1 MQSVLLLL
9 NSATAAALQLTPPL
23 RDHRVLGPVFAAAER
38 AVTESTG
45 TGESSG
51 TGRPEWG
58 TWCDSNLFQV
68 CHAIR
73 TQLWRTSGAARTQS
87 AHLAQF
93 CAIL

>member
-1 MQSVLLLL
+1 MQSVLLVL
-9 NSATAAALQLTPPL
+9 NFATAAALQLTPPL

-68 CHAIR
+68 CHA
-73 TQLWRTSGAARTQS
+73 TLAQFWRTSGAARTQS
-87 AHLAQF
+87 VHLAQF

>member
-1 MQSVLLLL
+1 MQSVLLVL
-9 NSATAAALQLTPPL
+9 NFATAAALQLTPPL

-73 TQLWRTSGAARTQS
+73 TQFWRTSGAALTQS
-87 AHLAQF
+87 AQLVPF

>member
-1 MQSVLLLL
+1 MQSTLLLL
-9 NSATAAALQLTPPL
+9 RVCAVAALQLTPPL

-68 CHAIR
+68 CRDTINRVALR
-73 TQLWRTSGAARTQS
+73 AADGAWPE
-87 AHLAQF
+87 L
-93 CAIL
+93 